1 MSIDRSNFDALTEA
15 DLAELVLGQVPE
27 GLRLEYKL
35 QTYGTADSD
44 KAEFLKDIS
53 ALANTQGG
61 HLLIGVQE
69 TGGVATGIPGL
80 PGIDVDTEIVRLV
93 QIARSGLE
101 PKVNGIQL
109 RPVPLVVGASAI
121 VIRVP
126 PSWAAP
132 HRVSAGKRNRFYIR
146 HPGTIDE
153 PSVEELRMMFTQ
165 SALSLDRARE
175 FRGERLLRIEQGRGS
190 TTLAGGPG
198 RVVLHIVPVSA
209 MRGAAFSVDLQRT
222 QASAL
227 KFRPLSGQGFSP
239 SFNYDGFVIKDGS
252 DGKDGYTQIFRSGI
266 VEAVR
271 GALAQDDDRIGR
283 SIPGTIIESEIIA
296 ALPPYISAMRDI
308 GVSPPLIVMVS
319 LQGVDGAKYLAGYA
333 RFGTFGAPLP
343 SGTLTLPE
351 GLLEDFGDEIDHHKA
366 VRPAFD
372 ALWNARGAE
381 RCANYNDEGRW
392 VRPQ

>member
-1 MSIDRSNFDALTEA
+1 
-15 DLAELVLGQVPE
+15 
-27 GLRLEYKL
+27 
-35 QTYGTADSD
+35 
-44 KAEFLKDIS
+44 
-53 ALANTQGG
+53 
-61 HLLIGVQE
+61 
-69 TGGVATGIPGL
+69 
-80 PGIDVDTEIVRLV
+80 
-93 QIARSGLE
+93 
-101 PKVNGIQL
+101 
-109 RPVPLVVGASAI
+109 
-121 VIRVP
+121 
-126 PSWAAP
+126 
-132 HRVSAGKRNRFYIR
+132 
-146 HPGTIDE
+146 
-153 PSVEELRMMFTQ
+153 MMFTQ